1 MGRSTNGWAPSFSPT
16 RRPGS
21 SGSCSS
27 DNSSGSRYA
36 RNKKPVSMQYKLSD
50 GPPPSRDFDTEV
62 VHRGFSTSFVDRVPS
77 RFSEGGYSRQSSM
90 ITSAAKAPSYNRNIR
105 RQQQRKPSHNSVHE
119 ATTTS
124 PADNQQPIKSYS
136 SMKQPF
142 KQNPLYTM
150 TKLEQYIHS
159 PEEKLLT
166 QFVKKNL
173 EEMIHPAIIRDQM
186 DPISFKFFSETI
198 FNCLKEKR
206 TERPNIDDILR
217 NLENA
222 LAHQMKHNNH
232 DQSVIPGEDQPTL
245 ISSHVEMD
253 DENEFP

>member
-27 DNSSGSRYA
+27 DNSSGSRHT

-90 ITSAAKAPSYNRNIR
+90 LYIPETPPSISE
-105 RQQQRKPSHNSVHE
+105 RKHQPNHVPEATTTFPATPPIKSHSSMLYIPETPASISERKHQPNHVPE

-124 PADNQQPIKSYS
+124 
-136 SMKQPF
+136 
-142 KQNPLYTM
+142 
-150 TKLEQYIHS
+150 
-159 PEEKLLT
+159 
-166 QFVKKNL
+166 
-173 EEMIHPAIIRDQM
+173 
-186 DPISFKFFSETI
+186 
-198 FNCLKEKR
+198 
-206 TERPNIDDILR
+206 
-217 NLENA
+217 
-222 LAHQMKHNNH
+222 
-232 DQSVIPGEDQPTL
+232 
-245 ISSHVEMD
+245 
-253 DENEFP
+253 